1 MGHLPVELR
10 DQLSIDTPELVS
22 LEYPVAGIG
31 SRAIACLIDYT
42 VQGIAWFIVL
52 MLLALIGSMADTSS
66 THVSSSSS
74 KSNPS
79 EAWAMAIVVLIIFLF
94 QWGYFTAFETFWNG
108 RTPGKRLLRLRVM
121 QQNGRSIGFMD
132 ALTRNLLRVADG
144 IPGFY
149 LVGLIAVFA
158 TRQSQRIGDL
168 VAGTIVVHE
177 QKIETPLWDGNGAR
191 HLTAG
196 LAPST
201 PAQVVRSSG
210 IPADKV
216 GRLTEVDLELIENFN
231 ARKLDLPLGTSAALA
246 ARLAQ
251 QMAAKMQTTV
261 PSDLSPE
268 TFLDSLASDM
278 RGLAGW
284 RSRDR

>member
-42 VQGIAWFIVL
+42 IQTVAWFLVL
-52 MLLALIGSMADTSS
+52 MLIALIGSMVDASS
-66 THVSSSSS
+66 THVSTSSPKSS
-74 KSNPS
+74 PS
-79 EAWAMAIVVLIIFLF
+79 EAWVMAIMFLILFAF
-94 QWGYFTAFETFWNG
+94 QWGYFTLFETFWNG
-108 RTPGKRLLRLRVM
+108 RTPGKRILRLRVM
-121 QQNGRSIGFMD
+121 QQNGRSIGFLD
-132 ALTRNLLRVADG
+132 AFTRNLLRVADI

-158 TRQSQRIGDL
+158 TRQSQRLGDL

-196 LAPST
+196 LARVFPVQM
-201 PAQVVRSSG
+201 ARSSG

-216 GRLTEVDLELIENFN
+216 GRLTEADLELLENFN
-231 ARKLDLPLGTSAALA
+231 SRKLDLPLETCAALA

-251 QMAAKMQTTV
+251 QMAAKMQTEV
-261 PSDLSPE
+261 PSDVSPD
-268 TFLDSLASDM
+268 TFLDSLASDL
-278 RGLAGW
+278 RSLGRLAK
-284 RSRDR
+284 S

>member
-1 MGHLPVELR
+1 MSDLPVELR

-31 SRAIACLIDYT
+31 SRAIACLLDYT
-42 VQGIAWFIVL
+42 LQGIAGGLIVMVLAFIA
-52 MLLALIGSMADTSS
+52 MLVPASTAPSAGSVAKSS
-66 THVSSSSS
+66 
-74 KSNPS
+74 PS
-79 EAWAMAIVVLIIFLF
+79 DAWATAIAFLILFLF
-94 QWGYFTAFETFWNG
+94 QWGYFTLFETFWNG

-121 QQNGRSIGFMD
+121 QANGRSIGFLD

-158 TRQSQRIGDL
+158 TRQSQRLGDL

-196 LAPST
+196 LTRVFPTQMA
-201 PAQVVRSSG
+201 RSSG

-216 GRLTEVDLELIENFN
+216 GRLTEADLELIESFS
-231 ARKLDLPLGTSAALA
+231 ARKLDLPLETSAALA
-246 ARLAQ
+246 ARLAER
-251 QMAAKMQTTV
+251 MAAKMQTSV
-261 PSDLSPE
+261 PSDVSAD

-278 RGLAGW
+278 RSLGRLAK
-284 RSRDR
+284 S

>member
-1 MGHLPVELR
+1 MGQLPVELR

-22 LEYPVAGIG
+22 LEYPLAGIG

-42 VQGIAWFIVL
+42 IQSLAGFAVIMFFVLIATMVP
-52 MLLALIGSMADTSS
+52 SS
-66 THVSSSSS
+66 PRPAGASVKSSSSD
-74 KSNPS
+74 
-79 EAWAMAIVVLIIFLF
+79 AWVTAIIFLILF
-94 QWGYFTAFETFWNG
+94 GVQWGYFTLFETFWNG
-108 RTPGKRLLRLRVM
+108 RTPGKRILRLRVM
-121 QQNGRSIGFMD
+121 QHNGRSIGFLD
-132 ALTRNLLRVADG
+132 ALTRNLLRIVDI

-158 TRQSQRIGDL
+158 TRQSQRLGDL

-196 LAPST
+196 LARVF
-201 PAQVVRSSG
+201 PAQMARSSG

-216 GRLTEVDLELIENFN
+216 GRLTESDLALLENFN
-231 ARKLDLPLGTSAALA
+231 SRKLDLPLDTSAALA

-251 QMAAKMQTTV
+251 QMAAKMQTAV
-261 PSDLSPE
+261 PSDVSPD
-268 TFLDSLASDM
+268 TFLDSLASDL
-278 RGLAGW
+278 RSLGRLAK
-284 RSRDR
+284 S

>member
-1 MGHLPVELR
+1 MSDLPVELR

-42 VQGIAWFIVL
+42 IQTVAGMLVI
-52 MLLALIGSMADTSS
+52 MLLALIAELIPSSPAPAGGSGA
-66 THVSSSSS
+66 
-74 KSNPS
+74 KSGPS
-79 EAWAMAIVVLIIFLF
+79 DAWATAIVFLILF
-94 QWGYFTAFETFWNG
+94 VVQWGYFTLFETFWNG

-121 QQNGRSIGFMD
+121 QQNGRSIGFLD
-132 ALTRNLLRVADG
+132 ALSRNLLRVADG

-149 LVGLIAVFA
+149 LVGLISVFA
-158 TRQSQRIGDL
+158 TRRSQRLGDL

-177 QKIETPLWDGNGAR
+177 QKIEAPLWDGNGAR

-196 LAPST
+196 LTRVFPVQMA
-201 PAQVVRSSG
+201 RSSG

-216 GRLTEVDLELIENFN
+216 GRLTEADLELVESFN
-231 ARKLDLPLGTSAALA
+231 ARKLDLPLETSAALA

-251 QMAAKMQTTV
+251 QMAAKMQAAV
-261 PSDLSPE
+261 PSDVSAE

-278 RGLAGW
+278 RSIGRLAK
-284 RSRDR
+284 S

>member
-1 MGHLPVELR
+1 MSDPVELR

-31 SRAIACLIDYT
+31 SRAIACLIDYAIQMIAGGLVLT
-42 VQGIAWFIVL
+42 V
-52 MLLALIGSMADTSS
+52 LALIAAMSPPSSAPAAGGSGAKSS
-66 THVSSSSS
+66 LSD
-74 KSNPS
+74 
-79 EAWAMAIVVLIIFLF
+79 AWATAIAFLIIFIF
-94 QWGYFTAFETFWNG
+94 QWGYFTLFEAFWNG

-121 QQNGRSIGFMD
+121 QQNGRSIGFLD
-132 ALTRNLLRVADG
+132 ALSRNLLRVADA

-158 TRQSQRIGDL
+158 TRRSQRLGDL

-196 LAPST
+196 LEPVS
-201 PAQVVRSSG
+201 PVQVVRSSG
-210 IPADKV
+210 IPADQV
-216 GRLTEVDLELIENFN
+216 GRLTEADLELLESFN
-231 ARKLDLPLGTSAALA
+231 ARKLDLPLATSAALA

-251 QMAAKMQTTV
+251 QMAVKMHTAV
-261 PSDLSPE
+261 PPDLSAE
-268 TFLDSLASDM
+268 TFLDSLVSDM
-278 RGLAGW
+278 RSLGRLAK
-284 RSRDR
+284 S

>member
-42 VQGIAWFIVL
+42 IQSLAGFAVMMLFVLIATMVP
-52 MLLALIGSMADTSS
+52 SS
-66 THVSSSSS
+66 PPPAGASAVKSS
-74 KSNPS
+74 PS
-79 EAWAMAIVVLIIFLF
+79 DAWVTAIIFLILF
-94 QWGYFTAFETFWNG
+94 AVQWGYFTLFETFWNG
-108 RTPGKRLLRLRVM
+108 RTPGKRMLRLRVM
-121 QQNGRSIGFMD
+121 QHNGRSIGFLD
-132 ALTRNLLRVADG
+132 ALTRNLLRIVDI

-149 LVGLIAVFA
+149 LVGLVAVFA
-158 TRQSQRIGDL
+158 TRQSQRLGDL

-196 LAPST
+196 LT
-201 PAQVVRSSG
+201 RVFPAQMARSSG

-216 GRLTEVDLELIENFN
+216 SRLTEADLALLENFN
-231 ARKLDLPLGTSAALA
+231 SRKLDLPLDTSAALA

-251 QMAAKMQTTV
+251 QMAAKMQAAV
-261 PSDLSPE
+261 PSDVSPD
-268 TFLDSLASDM
+268 TFLDSLASDL
-278 RGLAGW
+278 RSLGRLAK
-284 RSRDR
+284 S